1 MLKKA
6 ITFTNIDGET
16 VTEDFWFQI
25 TASDIAKKAVIEGED
40 YGKRL
45 ESLSVEKDGAIII
58 QEFENILSDA
68 VGRREGMR
76 FVKNQ
81 EIRDYFLQS
90 GAYDAFFM
98 ELMTSPD
105 SGASVLT
112 GIFPA
117 NIQEQLQKA
126 LRDRGITIAELPDLS
141 TDEKTE
147 IMQKAGYTQDDI
159 SGVLTDARVQAEKPQ
174 PEFQQAV
181 QADLSVHPTPP
192 EFQGVISEVTP
203 VPALSGKDDEPAWL
217 RETRYPTKQE
227 LMRMGSEEMQLAMK
241 MKAAKAFD

>member
-6 ITFTNIDGET
+6 ITFINIDGET
-16 VTEDFWFQI
+16 VTEEFWFQI
-25 TASDIAKKAVIEGED
+25 TASEIAKKAVVEGED

-45 ESLSVEKDGAIII
+45 EGLTVERDGAVIIK
-58 QEFENILSDA
+58 EFEKILGDA

-76 FVKNQ
+76 FVKSQ
-81 EIRDYFLQS
+81 EITDYFLQS

-98 ELMTSPD
+98 DIMTSSD

-117 NIQEQLQKA
+117 NIQGELQKA
-126 LRDRGITIAELPDLS
+126 LQEKGITVAELPDL
-141 TDEKTE
+141 TTEEKTE
-147 IMQKAGYTQDDI
+147 VMQKAGYTPDDI
-159 SGVLTDARVQAEKPQ
+159 SGVLGDAQTQAEKPQ
-174 PEFQQAV
+174 PQFEQAV
-181 QADLSVHPTPP
+181 QADPSVHLTSP
-192 EFQGVISEVTP
+192 ELQGVISEVTP

-241 MKAAKAFD
+241 MKASKAFD